1 MSKYRYFIAHF
12 EKCWFCPY
20 IVLYFYYV
28 FLFLEDSGA
37 STTDEDR
44 GQITIGYQPSLEQIA
59 LLTSEGHMTTDHVI
73 KDVKT
78 LAKNSSELVRQL
90 QLCLVESVKEGLNN
104 DVWSHIENVNNNFKN
119 MYFSWKENLLGF
131 SIFFRKNNI
140 RCNNFIIQLLISQKI
155 WKSKLFSRKNSR
167 YLWFLFLLL
176 NFYYIYS

>member
-1 MSKYRYFIAHF
+1 MDISKKMLIL
-12 EKCWFCPY
+12 PIY
-20 IVLYFYYV
+20 IILYFSYV
-28 FLFLEDSGA
+28 FLFLEDTGA

-104 DVWSHIENVNNNFKN
+104 DV
-119 MYFSWKENLLGF
+119 
-131 SIFFRKNNI
+131 
-140 RCNNFIIQLLISQKI
+140 
-155 WKSKLFSRKNSR
+155 
-167 YLWFLFLLL
+167 
-176 NFYYIYS
+176 

>member
-1 MSKYRYFIAHF
+1 MKSTVSKKISQKVALSKGCNNVFATLEMSKYRYFIAHF

-20 IVLYFYYV
+20 IIRYFYYV

-37 STTDEDR
+37 SATDEDR

-119 MYFSWKENLLGF
+119 MYFSRKENLLGF
-131 SIFFRKNNI
+131 SIFFW
-140 RCNNFIIQLLISQKI
+140 
-155 WKSKLFSRKNSR
+155 WKQ
-167 YLWFLFLLL
+167 YQV
-176 NFYYIYS
+176 